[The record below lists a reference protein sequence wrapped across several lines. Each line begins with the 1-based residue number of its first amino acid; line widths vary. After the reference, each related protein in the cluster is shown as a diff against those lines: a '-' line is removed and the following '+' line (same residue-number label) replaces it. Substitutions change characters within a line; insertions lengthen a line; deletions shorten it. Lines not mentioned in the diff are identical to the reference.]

1 MRKSIFTAGSLA
13 TIAACLMAGQAA
25 AQTNESSEA
34 SAPQSDEIIVTANR
48 QGDQSIQRT
57 ALAISAITPDSLSN
71 KGQGGLADIANV
83 APSINVQQS
92 QPGVNRVDMRGI
104 TTGTIS
110 VTNVQDRPLVAIY
123 LDDVPLALQSGNPE
137 LKVFDLER
145 IEVIRGP
152 QGTLYGAGSMAGTIR
167 YITAK
172 PDTKGF
178 SGSAEAI
185 LSSTKHGDL
194 NYGVRAIV
202 NAPISDTLA
211 IRLGGYQGR
220 NAGYIDNVGLGKKNA
235 NSDESTQAR
244 VAARWQPAPEFT
256 LDASFTFAKMDVGG
270 TNAGYKGFSRYQYT
284 TQVPE
289 VYRDNLKIYNVTGA
303 YDFGFATLSASTSYV
318 DRTTHNTS
326 DYGDTAALFGI
337 PSFVSQGIINN
348 RVKDFS
354 EEVRLISAK
363 SDIFNWTVG
372 AYYQKTKRNYY
383 QDTPTK
389 DFDATFGN
397 IIGVPGFNSQTDYQ
411 AFQPNDVF
419 SGLQNINEHQL
430 AFFGEGTLTL
440 GKFDLTGGLRYFDF
454 KQRFDLFYSGV
465 AGSLA
470 PGVPLTQKGVEKA
483 SGFNPRAVIAF
494 RPRETLMFYAE
505 AARGFRYGGVNQPVP
520 ASFCGAAL
528 TAAGLTSAPLTFGP
542 DNLWSYTIGEKAQ
555 FFDRKVTLNVAA
567 FYVDWKKVQTN
578 RNLDCGYYFTQNAG
592 KVRSMGLELESRFKL
607 SDALTIGVNGSY
619 TNAEANGPIANAG
632 AVDGDRVPYFPK
644 YTLAA
649 NATYVVPLPDGSL
662 SFSGD
667 FQMRGDSYTEF
678 NENDPL
684 RRKIPA
690 YETANASITYETGQW
705 ELGLFGTNLNNSR
718 MISLVS
724 RSRPSAIADRYF
736 YGRPRTIGVRAKVR
750 F

>member
-1 MRKSIFTAGSLA
+1 MGKSVLA
-13 TIAACLMAGQAA
+13 FASIAAIGAALAAGAAQAQAA
-25 AQTNESSEA
+25 SGEA
-34 SAPQSDEIIVTANR
+34 PSGDDIIVTANR
-48 QGDQSIQRT
+48 QGSQSIQRA
-57 ALAISAITPDSLSN
+57 ALAISAISPNALAD

-83 APSINVQQS
+83 APSINVQQT

-178 SGSAEAI
+178 SGSAEGI
-185 LSSTKHGDL
+185 VSTTAHGNL
-194 NYGVRAIV
+194 NYGLRGIV
-202 NAPISDTLA
+202 NAPLSDTLA
-211 IRLGGYQGR
+211 VRIGGYQGR
-220 NAGYIDNVGLGKKNA
+220 NAGFIDNTGLGKKNA

-244 VAARWQPAPEFT
+244 VAARWTPSPEFT
-256 LDASFTFAKMDVGG
+256 LDASFTFAKLDVNG
-270 TNAGYKGFSRYQYT
+270 TNAGYAGFSRYSYIT
-284 TQVPE
+284 AVPE
-289 VYRDNLKIYNVTGA
+289 VFDDNLKIYNVTGA

-318 DRTTHNTS
+318 DRKTHNTS

-337 PSFVSQGIINN
+337 PSFVSLGIVDN

-354 EEVRLISAK
+354 EEVRLVSAK
-363 SDIFNWTVG
+363 SDRFNWTVG
-372 AYYQKTKRNYY
+372 AYYQKTKRHYY
-383 QDTPTK
+383 QDTPTT
-389 DFDATFGN
+389 DFDSTFGA
-397 IIGVPGFNSQTDYQ
+397 IIGDPTFNSQTDYQ

-419 SGLQNINEHQL
+419 SGLQNIDEHQFAL
-430 AFFGEGTLTL
+430 FGEATLTL

-454 KQRFDLFYSGV
+454 KQDFDLFYSGV

-470 PGVPLTQKGVEKA
+470 PGQPLTQAGTEKA
-483 SGFNPRAVIAF
+483 NGFNPRAVIAY
-494 RPRETLMFYAE
+494 RPQENLMLYAE

-528 TAAGLTSAPLTFGP
+528 AAAGLTSAPLTFGP
-542 DNLWSYTIGEKAQ
+542 DNLWSYTVGEKGQ
-555 FFDRKVTLNVAA
+555 FFDRRVTFNVAA

-607 SDALTIGVNGSY
+607 SDALTIGINGSY
-619 TNAEANGPIANAG
+619 TDAQANGAIPNAG

-644 YTLAA
+644 YTVAA
-649 NATYVVPLPDGSL
+649 NAAYVVPIEDGSL
-662 SFSGD
+662 TFSGD
-667 FQMRGDSYTEF
+667 FQMRGNSYTEF
-678 NENDPL
+678 NEADPL

-690 YETANASITYETGQW
+690 YQTVNASVTYDRGPW
-705 ELGLFGTNLNNSR
+705 EFSLFGTNLNNSR

-724 RSRPSAIADRYF
+724 RSRPTAIADRYY
-736 YGRPRTIGVRAKVR
+736 YGRPRTFGARAKVR

>member
-1 MRKSIFTAGSLA
+1 MGKSALAFGSLA
-13 TIAACLMAGQAA
+13 AIAAGLLAGAA
-25 AQTNESSEA
+25 NAQ
-34 SAPQSDEIIVTANR
+34 SAAPDAPVSAGDDIIVTANR
-48 QGDQSIQRT
+48 QGSQSIQRA
-57 ALAISAITPDSLSN
+57 ALAISAISPDSLAA

-83 APSINVQQS
+83 APSINVQQT

-172 PDTKGF
+172 PSTDGF
-178 SGSAEAI
+178 SGSAESI
-185 LSSTKHGDL
+185 VSYTEHGNL
-194 NYGVRAIV
+194 NYGLRGILNMPV
-202 NAPISDTLA
+202 SDTLA
-211 IRLGGYQGR
+211 VRVGGYQGR
-220 NAGYIDNVGLGKKNA
+220 NAGYIDNIGLGKKNA

-244 VAARWQPAPEFT
+244 VAARWTPSAEFT
-256 LDASFTFAKMDVGG
+256 LDASFTFAKLDVNG
-270 TNAGYKGFSRYQYT
+270 TNAGFKGFSRYEYV

-289 VYRDNLKIYNVTGA
+289 VFEDNLKIYNVTGA
-303 YDFGFATLSASTSYV
+303 YDFGFATLSSSTSYV
-318 DRTTHNTS
+318 DRKTHNTS

-337 PSFVSQGIINN
+337 PSFVSLGIVDN

-354 EEVRLISAK
+354 EEVRLVSAK
-363 SDIFNWTVG
+363 SDVFNWTVG

-383 QDTPTK
+383 QDTPTEG
-389 DFDATFGN
+389 FDATFGS
-397 IIGVPGFNSQTDYQ
+397 IIGDPGFNSQTGYQ

-440 GKFDLTGGLRYFDF
+440 GKIDITGGLRYFDF
-454 KQRFDLFYSGV
+454 KQKFDLFYSGV

-470 PGVPLTQKGVEKA
+470 PGVPLTQAGTEKA
-483 SGFNPRAVIAF
+483 SGFNPRAVVAY
-494 RPRETLMFYAE
+494 RPQENLMLYAE

-542 DNLWSYTIGEKAQ
+542 DNLWSYTVGEKGQ
-555 FFDRKVTLNVAA
+555 FFDRRLTFNVAA

-592 KVRSMGLELESRFKL
+592 KVRSMGLELESRLKL

-619 TNAEANGPIANAG
+619 TDAQASGAIANA
-632 AVDGDRVPYFPK
+632 AADDGDRVPYFPK

-649 NATYVVPLPDGSL
+649 NATYVVPLDDGSL

-667 FQMRGDSYTEF
+667 FQMRGNSYTEF
-678 NENDPL
+678 SETNLL

-690 YETANASITYETGQW
+690 YQTANASITYDTGPW
-705 ELGLFGTNLNNSR
+705 EFSVFGTNLNNSR
-718 MISLVS
+718 MISLVT
-724 RSRPSAIADRYF
+724 RSRPSAIADRNY
-736 YGRPRTIGVRAKVR
+736 YGRPRTFGARAKIR

>member
-1 MRKSIFTAGSLA
+1 MGKSALAFASLA
-13 TIAACLMAGQAA
+13 AVAAGMMAGAAHAQAA
-25 AQTNESSEA
+25 PD
-34 SAPQSDEIIVTANR
+34 APAPSDDIIVTANR
-48 QGDQSIQRT
+48 QGSQSIQRA
-57 ALAISAITPDSLSN
+57 ALAISAISPNALAD

-83 APSINVQQS
+83 APSINVQQT

-172 PDTKGF
+172 PSTEGV
-178 SGSAEAI
+178 SGSAETIA
-185 LSSTKHGDL
+185 SFTEHGSV
-194 NYGVRAIV
+194 NYGLRGIV
-202 NAPISDTLA
+202 NLPLGETLA
-211 IRLGGYQGR
+211 VRIGGYQGR
-220 NAGYIDNVGLGKKNA
+220 NAGYIDNTGLGKKNA

-244 VAARWQPAPEFT
+244 VAARWTPSAEFT
-256 LDASFTFAKMDVGG
+256 LDASFTFAKMNVDG
-270 TNAGYKGFSRYQYT
+270 TNAGFKGFSRYSYV

-289 VYRDNLKIYNVTGA
+289 VFDDNLKIYNVTGA
-303 YDFGFATLSASTSYV
+303 YDFGFATLSSSTSYV
-318 DRTTHNTS
+318 HRKTHNTS
-326 DYGDTAALFGI
+326 DYGDTAVLFGI
-337 PSFVSQGIINN
+337 PSFVSLGIVNN

-354 EEVRLISAK
+354 EEVRLVSAK
-363 SDIFNWTVG
+363 SDRFNWTVG

-383 QDTPTK
+383 QDTPTEG
-389 DFDATFGN
+389 FDATFGA

-419 SGLQNINEHQL
+419 SGLQNIDEHQL
-430 AFFGEGTLTL
+430 AFFGEATLTL
-440 GKFDLTGGLRYFDF
+440 GKFDITGGLRYFDF
-454 KQRFDLFYSGV
+454 KQDFDLFYSGV

-470 PGVPLTQKGVEKA
+470 PGQPLTQAGTEKA
-483 SGFNPRAVIAF
+483 NGFNPRAVVAY
-494 RPRETLMFYAE
+494 RPQDNLMFYAE

-528 TAAGLTSAPLTFGP
+528 AAAGLTSAPLTFGP
-542 DNLWSYTIGEKAQ
+542 DNLWSYAIGEKGQ
-555 FFDRKVTLNVAA
+555 FFDRRVTFNVAA

-607 SDALTIGVNGSY
+607 SDALTLGLNGSY
-619 TNAEANGPIANAG
+619 TDAQANGAIANA
-632 AVDGDRVPYFPK
+632 AAADGDRVPYFPK
-644 YTLAA
+644 YTVAA
-649 NATYVVPLPDGSL
+649 NATYVVPLEDGSL

-667 FQMRGDSYTEF
+667 FQMRGNSYTEF
-678 NENDPL
+678 NETNPL
-684 RRKIPA
+684 RRKIPG
-690 YETANASITYETGQW
+690 YETVNASVTYDTGPW
-705 ELGLFGTNLNNSR
+705 EFSLFGTNLNNSK
-718 MISLVS
+718 MISLVT
-724 RSRPSAIADRYF
+724 RSRPSAIGDRIY
-736 YGRPRTIGVRAKVR
+736 YGRPRTFGARAKIT